1 VLAALA
7 LSLGLVLLPGAT
19 IAKSPNAAVVIKNG
33 TCTLFDGTG
42 ALVAGQRFHAV
53 VNRSRT
59 KATCR
64 AKGLANPTDEAMRFN
79 FANTGV
85 SCQTPSGLTT
95 RWRETLS
102 ASGNARITCH
112 FPA

>member
-1 VLAALA
+1 LALTLALA
-7 LSLGLVLLPGAT
+7 LLPGAS
-19 IAKSPNAAVVIKNG
+19 IAKSPNAAVVIKSG
-33 TCTLFDGTG
+33 ACTLFDGTG

-53 VNRSRT
+53 VNHSRT

-64 AKGLANPTDEAMRFN
+64 AKGLANPTGKAVRFN

-85 SCQTPSGLTT
+85 PCQTPSGLTT
-95 RWRETLS
+95 RWRETVS

-112 FPA
+112 YPA